1 MDISENYAIVYF
13 NYYRGV
19 GNQSV
24 VKELAI
30 SKPFECSV
38 RSWVFQPPTKW
49 CELNKLSQKLNS
61 SVRSKGIYIR
71 WEEGVTPY
79 NQLKNILLKET
90 EDCTHLI
97 SVNVKICEL
106 LANMLN
112 RDVFNMEDIFPS
124 KQIKTSTES
133 KHCSFHSKSPM
144 GNKCA
149 LMITLACTDTVQNLI
164 ATHMAVKNI
173 PKPESEIQQPD
184 LKNSRKRKAEE
195 SVDALWKSLDSV
207 ETDDLRD
214 FIIDDLL
221 DDSSN
226 DDEGELL
233 DDSSD
238 DDDEGELLDA
248 V

>member
-19 GNQSV
+19 GNQPV

-61 SVRSKGIYIR
+61 SARSKGIYIR

-97 SVNVKICEL
+97 SVNVKRCEL

-173 PKPESEIQQPD
+173 PKPD
-184 LKNSRKRKAEE
+184 LKNTRKRKAEE
-195 SVDALWKSLDSV
+195 SLEDLWKSLDCV
-207 ETDDLRD
+207 ETGDLRD
-214 FIIDDLL
+214 FIIDDSI
-221 DDSSN
+221 DDSI
-226 DDEGELL
+226 DDNEG
-233 DDSSD
+233 
-238 DDDEGELLDA
+238 
-248 V
+248 